1 MDLSAWMG
9 RACAR
14 FERTHVVSSLGSS
27 VAILL
32 DLQHVA
38 FVGSDR
44 TLLEDLSLTIS
55 DGDRIGVVG
64 INGAGKSTL
73 LRILA
78 GVVTPDS
85 GAVRRGKGVSV
96 GFLEQEPV
104 LPDGTVRQALG
115 AGWEVDAALDR
126 LGMLGAVDTL
136 TNELSGGQL
145 KRVALARVFAQP
157 DDVLILDEPTN
168 HLDLGAIEWLE
179 QQIRDFKGAVVLV
192 SHDRFL
198 LDQVTTRM
206 LEIDRGHTYLHAGG
220 YARLLEAQA
229 AREEQAATKEAVRR
243 NLARRELA
251 WLRRGVKARAT
262 KPQARIDAAERLLGS
277 RQEAAAREGSM
288 DLATQTPRLGNT
300 VIKAHNLSFAYEG
313 GGEVLHGVTL
323 DLGPGDR
330 IGIVGPNGAGK
341 STLVS
346 LIAQH
351 RAPTA
356 GTIKLGPTVV
366 LSYFD
371 QHASTFDE
379 DKTVQELVAGTHGV
393 PGSPADIALMKRF
406 WFTGALPKSKAKELS
421 GGERRRLQLLL
432 ALAAR
437 PNVLILDEPTN
448 DLDLETIR
456 LIEDFLAEWPG
467 TLIVISHDRAFLSQ
481 TTDRLLEIH
490 PDGTL
495 ADVPG
500 GIDAWI
506 ARSQGVLDQSPASP
520 ADAPPTASRAKQL
533 REAEKDM
540 TRLERQVA
548 KLSAKLLEVE
558 DYVEAGALNKE
569 LLALR
574 HSLSEAEDRWLDLS
588 EG

>member
-1 MDLSAWMG
+1 
-9 RACAR
+9 
-14 FERTHVVSSLGSS
+14 
-27 VAILL
+27 
-32 DLQHVA
+32 
-38 FVGSDR
+38 
-44 TLLEDLSLTIS
+44 
-55 DGDRIGVVG
+55 
-64 INGAGKSTL
+64 
-73 LRILA
+73 
-78 GVVTPDS
+78 
-85 GAVRRGKGVSV
+85 
-96 GFLEQEPV
+96 
-104 LPDGTVRQALG
+104 
-115 AGWEVDAALDR
+115 
-126 LGMLGAVDTL
+126 
-136 TNELSGGQL
+136 
-145 KRVALARVFAQP
+145 
-157 DDVLILDEPTN
+157 
-168 HLDLGAIEWLE
+168 
-179 QQIRDFKGAVVLV
+179 
-192 SHDRFL
+192 
-198 LDQVTTRM
+198 
-206 LEIDRGHTYLHAGG
+206 
-220 YARLLEAQA
+220 
-229 AREEQAATKEAVRR
+229 
-243 NLARRELA
+243 
-251 WLRRGVKARAT
+251 
-262 KPQARIDAAERLLGS
+262 
-277 RQEAAAREGSM
+277 M
-288 DLATQTPRLGNT
+288 DLATQTPRLGN
-300 VIKAHNLSFAYEG
+300 G
-313 GGEVLHGVTL
+313 VLRGVTL

-351 RAPTA
+351 RSPTT

-379 DKTVQELVAGTHGV
+379 DKTVQELVAGPHGI
-393 PGSPADIALMKRF
+393 PGSPADISLMKRF

-506 ARSQGVLDQSPASP
+506 ARSQGVLDQSPATLV
-520 ADAPPTASRAKQL
+520 DAPPAASTSKQL

-558 DYVEAGALNKE
+558 DHAEAGAINKE

-574 HSLSEAEDRWLDLS
+574 RSLGEAEDRWLTLAES
-588 EG
+588 